1 MSNITQIIN
10 TDKNLKILKKGV
22 HASDMDQILSSTGPY
37 TLFAP
42 SDLAFGK
49 LKKDFMETLMEP
61 QSRPL
66 LAELVKNHI
75 VSGKISFK
83 ELKDGDV
90 LKTVNGKNLQVQVK
104 EKIVSVDDIPVLE
117 METKISNGVIHLTD
131 EVIV

>member
-1 MSNITQIIN
+1 MSNITQVIN
-10 TDKNLKILKKGV
+10 TDKNLKILKKGI

-49 LKKDFMETLMEP
+49 LKKDFMDDLLEP

-75 VSGKISFK
+75 VSGKINFK

-90 LKTVNGKNLQVQVK
+90 LNTVNGKKLQVQVK
-104 EKIVSVDDIPVLE
+104 DKNVSIGDIPVQAL
-117 METKISNGVIHLTD
+117 ETKISNGVIHLTD